1 MRFELRSLEHETTK
15 KVEHKN
21 ETSSNN
27 GKTLSVRTTYDSRG
41 HLYSGPRKVNIAP
54 PFLLHTTVL
63 RRLALDELLV
73 VERRRRV
80 AYTRRLVV
88 LADQVADKCVR
99 PEKYGGVTEWANPG
113 ATTHIVLRIA
123 FLFNERHDAL
133 CGAEWIKS
141 RNESTCAQL
150 SKTSE
155 AATDSDSGTIL
166 RFFRIRSRSQN
177 FVKKRTRSRILF
189 SAAAGVCVFFTS
201 VFDCKHC
208 WISDA
213 WNINRFRSLNRSRI
227 LKFEQNLRPGFKKFG
242 TGADSEWENVSPATS
257 AWHLNDANGP
267 NLELCTAFD
276 FNVLFSAGTHQA
288 STRYSQGSN

>member
-27 GKTLSVRTTYDSRG
+27 GKTLSVCTTYDSRG

-99 PEKYGGVTEWANPG
+99 PEKYGGVTE
-113 ATTHIVLRIA
+113 
-123 FLFNERHDAL
+123 
-133 CGAEWIKS
+133 
-141 RNESTCAQL
+141 
-150 SKTSE
+150 
-155 AATDSDSGTIL
+155 
-166 RFFRIRSRSQN
+166 
-177 FVKKRTRSRILF
+177 
-189 SAAAGVCVFFTS
+189 
-201 VFDCKHC
+201 
-208 WISDA
+208 
-213 WNINRFRSLNRSRI
+213 
-227 LKFEQNLRPGFKKFG
+227 
-242 TGADSEWENVSPATS
+242 
-257 AWHLNDANGP
+257 
-267 NLELCTAFD
+267 
-276 FNVLFSAGTHQA
+276 
-288 STRYSQGSN
+288 